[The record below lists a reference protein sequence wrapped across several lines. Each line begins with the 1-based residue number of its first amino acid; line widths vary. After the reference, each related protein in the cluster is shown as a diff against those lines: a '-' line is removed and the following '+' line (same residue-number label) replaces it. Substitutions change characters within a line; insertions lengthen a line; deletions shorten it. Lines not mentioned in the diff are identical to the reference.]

1 MVCASGET
9 GWPHKAQH
17 QHRGPETWQAS
28 WDIFLYL
35 HPLHPVQR
43 SHALLLAEAW
53 CGWLVGLNEPVS
65 ESAVRNEG
73 LALMRAA
80 ELHTVA
86 TGKPPLGLGPSP
98 HCLQHWC
105 RQLGI
110 DCIPPNGESL
120 ISSKFPRVPPSTTLR
135 NSSVCT
141 FPACINNRGEGRGQ
155 GAASSFRGLSVQTQ
169 ERDLFATLW
178 QGPPFLR
185 LACHSSVQF
194 PGLLRGSPQLF
205 VFLHRE
211 EGGRRRG
218 G

>member
-9 GWPHKAQH
+9 GWPHEAQH
-17 QHRGPETWQAS
+17 QHRGPEKWQAS
-28 WDIFLYL
+28 RDIFLYL

-53 CGWLVGLNEPVS
+53 CGRLVGLNEPVS

-98 HCLQHWC
+98 PCLQHWC

-120 ISSKFPRVPPSTTLR
+120 ISSKFPRVPATPT
-135 NSSVCT
+135 
-141 FPACINNRGEGRGQ
+141 PAFETPQCVLFLPVLTIGEKVGDREQQAHSEDFLCKPKKETYLQLCGRG
-155 GAASSFRGLSVQTQ
+155 
-169 ERDLFATLW
+169 
-178 QGPPFLR
+178 PPSC
-185 LACHSSVQF
+185 A
-194 PGLLRGSPQLF
+194 
-205 VFLHRE
+205 
-211 EGGRRRG
+211 
-218 G
+218 